1 MDRAVTESL
10 QGFES
15 DAQWLKTRPGEQ
27 CRLIRVSSENT
38 QRRYALVEIV
48 SKPGDGTTLHV
59 HEKEDEHMLVLEGTA
74 RIANGDNRFNA
85 QAGELVSLRR
95 GIPHAWGNRSNSD
108 LRIVMLISPGGC
120 EEILRLIPKTPLAEL
135 PALAGWFHIR
145 ALGPTPF

>member
-27 CRLIRVSSENT
+27 CLIRVSSENT

-59 HEKEDEHMLVLEGTA
+59 HEKEDEHMLVLEGPLELRTA
-74 RIANGDNRFNA
+74 ITDSMRK
-85 QAGELVSLRR
+85 R
-95 GIPHAWGNRSNSD
+95 GNW
-108 LRIVMLISPGGC
+108 
-120 EEILRLIPKTPLAEL
+120 
-135 PALAGWFHIR
+135 
-145 ALGPTPF
+145 

>member
-1 MDRAVTESL
+1 MPSHSCIVRKHAAPVCS
-10 QGFES
+10 
-15 DAQWLKTRPGEQ
+15 R
-27 CRLIRVSSENT
+27 
-38 QRRYALVEIV
+38 EIV

-74 RIANGDNRFNA
+74 RIAYGDNRFNA

-108 LRIVMLISPGGC
+108 LRIVTLISPGGC
-120 EEILRLIPKTPLAEL
+120 EELLRLIPKTPFAEL